1 MSSSAIVEVC
11 LRPESTAQPDAVK
24 AHINQL
30 LALVEDSC
38 HRIQKEQLVN
48 AARAKVSGRT
58 QLRYGFFLVY
68 LVVFWYLLVC
78 LRVFLYFLVHLIG
91 FWYSVF

>member
-30 LALVEDSC
+30 LAQHGAPL
-38 HRIQKEQLVN
+38 REQP
-48 AARAKVSGRT
+48 ATAWQSAERASRAVRAWLT
-58 QLRYGFFLVY
+58 QNML
-68 LVVFWYLLVC
+68 
-78 LRVFLYFLVHLIG
+78 
-91 FWYSVF
+91 